1 MFAPGPLVRISMDA
15 MEQTFPELLA
25 RDLARSQ
32 DVFRTRSL
40 TAGSPAA
47 PLAVECQPPQVPHR
61 NPGRVVT
68 STLHRTTSETALYSP
83 TEYARAR
90 AGTVRRQQ
98 RERQQEEWPLKS
110 PGPRLSSLPDRRQ
123 DHMFAL
129 KEIHMKQG
137 SKKESKRLFL
147 NGLDDDW
154 VSDSS
159 TDIEPGTS
167 SPSVRTRKQSV
178 TTAATSVEIHSVL
191 EGIGEACLS
200 PTSSLSK
207 EAARAPGRVDR
218 SWVDL
223 EPDMLLRSEAELDG
237 GVASVGAAEYSDGS
251 QAWPATRSSARANTE
266 QLAHVDVPR
275 RRSSL
280 SHQVTT
286 VVIGEATRVRVGCA
300 PHKVD
305 LQAASSPPTPSLPQ
319 QASPHLPQ
327 SYHSPDDWE
336 ANEAASCQIPPASCQ
351 QHFYEPQYALTA
363 TSSYQLRP
371 PSPPPQEVIAHGVS
385 DTSHPSRQH
394 TSLLHRLRKTQSHSR
409 MPIVTQVQSWLDSS
423 ATTAHI
429 TSPTDLTTTSPT
441 MTSKAPVGSVRVAAE
456 VLENLRISVGNFPD
470 TMLRTSSL
478 TVQTIRSYSRKLRR
492 GGTSSGDRGFGRDS
506 DDYTFTAFDTHAME
520 SVPVSVDRKSSLG
533 NLRLKK
539 LSLRGRKL
547 HLSSRQAPAHTSPF
561 LKEEDEFWPPVVHHN
576 YSMLSNS
583 PPSRKSSEASACV
596 GALRSIF
603 PDGTDY
609 LLDGL
614 YAHLIAYNYMNSLCG
629 AMPHLLSSPGHPGLR
644 SRPSLN
650 FPPGVTSRAD
660 LELQD
665 RDDLA
670 IRELQ
675 DEVAATD
682 STAVV
687 PKKAASLLGLGATH
701 MGKPVRPRP
710 GTLAGRK
717 DKHRKTTPPAAS
729 FSASL
734 ESESAMRDLRDGIAS
749 NIKRLVETVKQCSPA
764 AASRDSDDDSEDAAI
779 LGQNARELEP
789 TLLRA
794 LCEVV
799 RCYEELS

>member
-1 MFAPGPLVRISMDA
+1 MDA
-15 MEQTFPELLA
+15 LEQTFPELLA

-47 PLAVECQPPQVPHR
+47 SLALECQPPQVPHR

-68 STLHRTTSETALYSP
+68 STLHRTTSETALCSP
-83 TEYARAR
+83 GEYARAR
-90 AGTVRRQQ
+90 PGTARRQQ
-98 RERQQEEWPLKS
+98 RERQQEEWPLKG

-123 DHMFAL
+123 DHMFAI

-191 EGIGEACLS
+191 GGIGEACLS
-200 PTSSLSK
+200 PASSLCK
-207 EAARAPGRVDR
+207 EAARAPGSGDR

-223 EPDMLLRSEAELDG
+223 EPDMLRPEAQVDV
-237 GVASVGAAEYSDGS
+237 GVASVGAAEYSDGP
-251 QAWPATRSSARANTE
+251 QAQPATRLSVRANTE

-280 SHQVTT
+280 SHQVTSI
-286 VVIGEATRVRVGCA
+286 VIGEATQVRVGCA
-300 PHKVD
+300 PYKVD
-305 LQAASSPPTPSLPQ
+305 LGAAAAFKPPSPSLLHEASSFLPR
-319 QASPHLPQ
+319 P
-327 SYHSPDDWE
+327 YHSPDDWE
-336 ANEAASCQIPPASCQ
+336 TSEAASYRVPAASCRQ
-351 QHFYEPQYALTA
+351 PSYEPQYALTA

-371 PSPPPQEVIAHGVS
+371 PTPPPQEALAHDAS
-385 DTSHPSRQH
+385 DASQPSRQH
-394 TSLLHRLRKTQSHSR
+394 PSLLHRLRKTQSHSR

-423 ATTAHI
+423 ATTAHL
-429 TSPTDLTTTSPT
+429 TSPTDLTVTSPT
-441 MTSKAPVGSVRVAAE
+441 TKAPIGSVRVAAE
-456 VLENLRISVGNFPD
+456 VLENLRISVGNFPE

-492 GGTSSGDRGFGRDS
+492 GGISSGDRGFGRDS
-506 DDYTFTAFDTHAME
+506 DDYTFAAFDTHTME
-520 SVPVSVDRKSSLG
+520 SVPVSMDRKSSLG

-547 HLSSRQAPAHTSPF
+547 HLPSRQASAHNPPYV
-561 LKEEDEFWPPVVHHN
+561 KEEDDFWPPVDHHK

-583 PPSRKSSEASACV
+583 SPSRKSSEVSACV

-614 YAHLIAYNYMNSLCG
+614 YAHLIAYNYINSLCG
-629 AMPHLLSSPGHPGLR
+629 AMPHMLSSPGQPGLR

-650 FPPGVTSRAD
+650 FPPGVTSRTD

-675 DEVAATD
+675 DEVSSSA

-717 DKHRKTTPPAAS
+717 DKHGMATPPAAS

-734 ESESAMRDLRDGIAS
+734 ESESALRDLRDAIAS
-749 NIKRLVETVKQCSPA
+749 NVKRLVETVKQCSAA
-764 AASRDSDDDSEDAAI
+764 AASRDGDDDSEDAAI
-779 LGQNARELEP
+779 LARSARELDP

>member
-1 MFAPGPLVRISMDA
+1 MDA

-40 TAGSPAA
+40 TSGSPVES
-47 PLAVECQPPQVPHR
+47 LALEFQPPQVPHR
-61 NPGRVVT
+61 NPSRVVT
-68 STLHRTTSETALYSP
+68 STLHRTTSETALCSP
-83 TEYARAR
+83 REYARAR
-90 AGTVRRQQ
+90 TGTATRQQ

-110 PGPRLSSLPDRRQ
+110 PGPRLSSLQPDRRQ
-123 DHMFAL
+123 DHMLAI
-129 KEIHMKQG
+129 KETHMEQG
-137 SKKESKRLFL
+137 TKKESRRLFL

-159 TDIEPGTS
+159 TDIDPGTS

-191 EGIGEACLS
+191 GGIGEACLS
-200 PTSSLSK
+200 PASSLSK
-207 EAARAPGRVDR
+207 EVARAPGSGDR

-223 EPDMLLRSEAELDG
+223 EPEMLRPEAELDG
-237 GVASVGAAEYSDGS
+237 GVASVGAAEYSDES
-251 QAWPATRSSARANTE
+251 HAQPATRSSVRGSTE
-266 QLAHVDVPR
+266 QLSHVDVPR
-275 RRSSL
+275 KRSSL
-280 SHQVTT
+280 SHHVTS
-286 VVIGEATRVRVGCA
+286 VIIGEATQVRVGWA

-305 LQAASSPPTPSLPQ
+305 LEAAFKPPTPSLPQ
-319 QASPHLPQ
+319 EASSLRPRP
-327 SYHSPDDWE
+327 SPSPDDWE
-336 ANEAASCQIPPASCQ
+336 TSEAVSYQVAPASCRQ
-351 QHFYEPQYALTA
+351 PFYEPQYALTA
-363 TSSYQLRP
+363 TSSYHLRP
-371 PSPPPQEVIAHGVS
+371 PSPPPREAIAYNAS
-385 DTSHPSRQH
+385 DASQPLLRQH
-394 TSLLHRLRKTQSHSR
+394 TSLLHRLRKTKSHSR

-423 ATTAHI
+423 TATAHL
-429 TSPTDLTTTSPT
+429 TSPTDLSATSP
-441 MTSKAPVGSVRVAAE
+441 TSKAPIGSVRVAAE

-478 TVQTIRSYSRKLRR
+478 TVQTVRSYSRKLRR
-492 GGTSSGDRGFGRDS
+492 GGTINGDRGFGRDS
-506 DDYTFTAFDTHAME
+506 DDYTFTAFDNHTME
-520 SVPVSVDRKSSLG
+520 SVPASMDRKSSLG

-539 LSLRGRKL
+539 LSLRGKKL
-547 HLSSRQAPAHTSPF
+547 HLSPRQAPAHNPPF
-561 LKEEDEFWPPVVHHN
+561 LKEEDGFWPPIDHHN

-583 PPSRKSSEASACV
+583 APSRKSSETSACV

-614 YAHLIAYNYMNSLCG
+614 YAHLIAYNYMNSLSG
-629 AMPHLLSSPGHPGLR
+629 AMPHLLGSPSQTGLC
-644 SRPSLN
+644 SRPSLH

-665 RDDLA
+665 RDDLV

-675 DEVAATD
+675 DEVSTGT

-687 PKKAASLLGLGATH
+687 PKKAASLLGLGGTH
-701 MGKPVRPRP
+701 MGIHVRPRP

-717 DKHRKTTPPAAS
+717 DKYRTTAPPPAS

-734 ESESAMRDLRDGIAS
+734 ESESAMRDLRDAIAS

-764 AASRDSDDDSEDAAI
+764 AASRDSDEDSEDAAI
-779 LGQNARELEP
+779 LAQDARELDP

-799 RCYEELS
+799 RCYEELL

>member
-1 MFAPGPLVRISMDA
+1 MDA
-15 MEQTFPELLA
+15 IEQTFPELLA

-47 PLAVECQPPQVPHR
+47 SLALECQPPQVPRR

-68 STLHRTTSETALYSP
+68 STLHRTTSETALCSP
-83 TEYARAR
+83 REYARVR
-90 AGTVRRQQ
+90 ADTARRQQ
-98 RERQQEEWPLKS
+98 RERQQEEWPLKG

-123 DHMFAL
+123 DHMFAI
-129 KEIHMKQG
+129 KEIHMKQV
-137 SKKESKRLFL
+137 SNKESKRLFL
-147 NGLDDDW
+147 NGLEDDW

-159 TDIEPGTS
+159 ADIEPGTS

-178 TTAATSVEIHSVL
+178 TTAATSVEIQSVL
-191 EGIGEACLS
+191 GGSGEACLS
-200 PTSSLSK
+200 PTSSLGK
-207 EAARAPGRVDR
+207 EASRAPGRCDR

-223 EPDMLLRSEAELDG
+223 DPDMLRSEAELDG
-237 GVASVGAAEYSDGS
+237 GVASIGAAEYSDGS
-251 QAWPATRSSARANTE
+251 QAQSATRSSVRGNTE

-286 VVIGEATRVRVGCA
+286 VVIGEATQVRVGCA
-300 PHKVD
+300 PHRVD
-305 LQAASSPPTPSLPQ
+305 MDAAFKPPTPSLPHE
-319 QASPHLPQ
+319 ASSFLPQ

-336 ANEAASCQIPPASCQ
+336 ANEAASYQIATATCHPPI
-351 QHFYEPQYALTA
+351 YEPQYALTA

-371 PSPPPQEVIAHGVS
+371 PSPPPQEAVAHDALDAS
-385 DTSHPSRQH
+385 QPSRQH
-394 TSLLHRLRKTQSHSR
+394 ASLLYKLRKTRSHSR

-423 ATTAHI
+423 ATTAHLN
-429 TSPTDLTTTSPT
+429 SPTDLATSSP
-441 MTSKAPVGSVRVAAE
+441 TSKAPIGSVRVAAE

-506 DDYTFTAFDTHAME
+506 DDYTLAAFDAHTME
-520 SVPVSVDRKSSLG
+520 SVPLSMDRKSSLG

-539 LSLRGRKL
+539 LSLRGKKL
-547 HLSSRQAPAHTSPF
+547 HLSSRQAATHGSPF
-561 LKEEDEFWPPVVHHN
+561 AKDEDDFWPPMDHHN
-576 YSMLSNS
+576 YSMLSNT
-583 PPSRKSSEASACV
+583 PPSRKSSEVSACV

-675 DEVAATD
+675 DEVATTA

-687 PKKAASLLGLGATH
+687 PKKAASLLGLGAAH

-710 GTLAGRK
+710 GTLGGRK

-734 ESESAMRDLRDGIAS
+734 ESESAMCDLRDAIAS

-764 AASRDSDDDSEDAAI
+764 AAGRDSDDDSEDAVV
-779 LGQNARELEP
+779 LGQNSRELDP

>member
-1 MFAPGPLVRISMDA
+1 MDA
-15 MEQTFPELLA
+15 TEQTFPEILA

-47 PLAVECQPPQVPHR
+47 SLALECQPPQVPSR

-68 STLHRTTSETALYSP
+68 STLHRTTSETTLCSP
-83 TEYARAR
+83 REYARAR
-90 AGTVRRQQ
+90 TDTARRQQ
-98 RERQQEEWPLKS
+98 QERQQDEWPLRG
-110 PGPRLSSLPDRRQ
+110 PGPRLSSLPGKRQ
-123 DHMFAL
+123 DHMFAIT
-129 KEIHMKQG
+129 EIHMNRHG
-137 SKKESKRLFL
+137 KKDSRRLFL

-159 TDIEPGTS
+159 ADIEPGTS

-191 EGIGEACLS
+191 GGAGEICLS
-200 PTSSLSK
+200 PASSLSK
-207 EAARAPGRVDR
+207 EAARSPAKGGR

-223 EPDMLLRSEAELDG
+223 DPDMLRTEADLEEG
-237 GVASVGAAEYSDGS
+237 GVASVGAPEYSDGS
-251 QAWPATRSSARANTE
+251 QAQPATRSSATGHAE
-266 QLAHVDVPR
+266 HLAHVNVPR

-286 VVIGEATRVRVGCA
+286 VVIGEATQIRVGCA
-300 PHKVD
+300 PHKFE
-305 LQAASSPPTPSLPQ
+305 LEAASKPPTPSLPYN
-319 QASPHLPQ
+319 STPPPPQ
-327 SYHSPDDWE
+327 SYHTPADWE
-336 ANEAASCQIPPASCQ
+336 TNEVASCENVHANCRQPI
-351 QHFYEPQYALTA
+351 YEPQYALTA

-371 PSPPPQEVIAHGVS
+371 PSPPPQEALAHDAFETHQNS
-385 DTSHPSRQH
+385 RHHP
-394 TSLLHRLRKTQSHSR
+394 SLLHKLRKTQSHSR

-423 ATTAHI
+423 ATTAHL
-429 TSPTDLTTTSPT
+429 TSPTQLTTHSP
-441 MTSKAPVGSVRVAAE
+441 TSKAPIGSVRVAAE

-506 DDYTFTAFDTHAME
+506 DDYALTAFDAHTME
-520 SVPVSVDRKSSLG
+520 SVSASVDRKSSLG
-533 NLRLKK
+533 NLKLKK
-539 LSLRGRKL
+539 LSLRGKRL
-547 HLSSRQAPAHTSPF
+547 HLSSRQAPSNNSPF
-561 LKEEDEFWPPVVHHN
+561 AKEEDDFWPPVDHHN
-576 YSMLSNS
+576 FSMRSNT
-583 PPSRKSSEASACV
+583 PPSRKSSEVSACV

-670 IRELQ
+670 VRELQ
-675 DEVAATD
+675 DEVATTA

-710 GTLAGRK
+710 GTLGGRK
-717 DKHRKTTPPAAS
+717 DKHRKTTPPAAA

-734 ESESAMRDLRDGIAS
+734 ESESAMRDLRDAIAG

-764 AASRDSDDDSEDAAI
+764 AAARDSDEDSEDAAI
-779 LGQNARELEP
+779 LGQNARELDS

>member
-1 MFAPGPLVRISMDA
+1 MDA
-15 MEQTFPELLA
+15 IEQTFPEILA

-47 PLAVECQPPQVPHR
+47 SLALEFQPPQVPR
-61 NPGRVVT
+61 SNPGRVVT
-68 STLHRTTSETALYSP
+68 SMLHRTTSETALCSP
-83 TEYARAR
+83 REHAR
-90 AGTVRRQQ
+90 AGSETARRQQ
-98 RERQQEEWPLKS
+98 QEREQDEWPLRG
-110 PGPRLSSLPDRRQ
+110 PGPRLSSLPGNRQ
-123 DHMFAL
+123 DHMFAIT
-129 KEIHMKQG
+129 EIHMKRDGTKG
-137 SKKESKRLFL
+137 SRRLFL
-147 NGLDDDW
+147 NGLDDEW

-159 TDIEPGTS
+159 ADIEPSTS
-167 SPSVRTRKQSV
+167 SPSFRTRKQSV

-191 EGIGEACLS
+191 GGVGEICLS
-200 PTSSLSK
+200 PTSSLGK
-207 EAARAPGRVDR
+207 EAAQAPGLDGR

-223 EPDMLLRSEAELDG
+223 DPEMLRAEADIDG
-237 GVASVGAAEYSDGS
+237 GVASVGAAEYSGGS
-251 QAWPATRSSARANTE
+251 QAQSAARLSVMGPAE
-266 QLAHVDVPR
+266 HLAHVDVPR

-286 VVIGEATRVRVGCA
+286 VVIGETAQVHVGCA
-300 PHKVD
+300 PRKVE
-305 LQAASSPPTPSLPQ
+305 LEAASKPPTPSSHKSSAPLPQ
-319 QASPHLPQ
+319 P
-327 SYHSPDDWE
+327 YHTSGDWE
-336 ANEAASCQIPPASCQ
+336 INEAASCQNVPASCRKPI
-351 QHFYEPQYALTA
+351 YEPPYALTA

-371 PSPPPQEVIAHGVS
+371 PSPDPQEAIAHDAS
-385 DTSHPSRQH
+385 DSHHNSRH
-394 TSLLHRLRKTQSHSR
+394 HPSLLHKLRKTQSHSR

-423 ATTAHI
+423 ATTAHL
-429 TSPTDLTTTSPT
+429 TSPTHLTTHSP
-441 MTSKAPVGSVRVAAE
+441 TSKAPIGSVRVAAE

-492 GGTSSGDRGFGRDS
+492 GGTSSGERGERGFSRDS
-506 DDYTFTAFDTHAME
+506 DDYAFAAFDAYATE
-520 SVPVSVDRKSSLG
+520 SVSASMDRKSSLG
-533 NLRLKK
+533 NLKLKK
-539 LSLRGRKL
+539 LSLRGKKL
-547 HLSSRQAPAHTSPF
+547 HLSSRQAPSRSSPF
-561 LKEEDEFWPPVVHHN
+561 LKEEDDFWPPVDHRN
-576 YSMLSNS
+576 FSMRSNT
-583 PPSRKSSEASACV
+583 PPSRKSSEVSACV

-614 YAHLIAYNYMNSLCG
+614 YAHLIAYNYINSLCG

-670 IRELQ
+670 VRELQ
-675 DEVAATD
+675 DEVATSA

-710 GTLAGRK
+710 GTLGGRK
-717 DKHRKTTPPAAS
+717 DKHRKTTPPAAA

-734 ESESAMRDLRDGIAS
+734 ESESAMRDLRDAIAS

-764 AASRDSDDDSEDAAI
+764 AAGRDSDEDSEDAAI
-779 LGQNARELEP
+779 LGQNSRELDS

>member
-1 MFAPGPLVRISMDA
+1 
-15 MEQTFPELLA
+15 
-25 RDLARSQ
+25 
-32 DVFRTRSL
+32 
-40 TAGSPAA
+40 
-47 PLAVECQPPQVPHR
+47 
-61 NPGRVVT
+61 
-68 STLHRTTSETALYSP
+68 
-83 TEYARAR
+83 
-90 AGTVRRQQ
+90 
-98 RERQQEEWPLKS
+98 
-110 PGPRLSSLPDRRQ
+110 
-123 DHMFAL
+123 
-129 KEIHMKQG
+129 MKQG

-178 TTAATSVEIHSVL
+178 TTAATSVEVHSVL
-191 EGIGEACLS
+191 GGIGEACLS

-207 EAARAPGRVDR
+207 EAARAPGGGDR

-223 EPDMLLRSEAELDG
+223 EPDMLRPEAELDG
-237 GVASVGAAEYSDGS
+237 GVASAGAAEYSDGS
-251 QAWPATRSSARANTE
+251 QAQSATRSSVRGNTE

-280 SHQVTT
+280 SHQVTSI
-286 VVIGEATRVRVGCA
+286 VIGEATQVRLGCA

-305 LQAASSPPTPSLPQ
+305 LEAVFKPATPSLPHEAA
-319 QASPHLPQ
+319 ASTLSRP
-327 SYHSPDDWE
+327 YHSPDDWE
-336 ANEAASCQIPPASCQ
+336 TNEAASYQVPPASCRQ
-351 QHFYEPQYALTA
+351 PFYEPQYALTA

-371 PSPPPQEVIAHGVS
+371 PSPPPQVAIAHDAPDAS
-385 DTSHPSRQH
+385 QPSRQH
-394 TSLLHRLRKTQSHSR
+394 ASLLHRLRKTQSHSR

-423 ATTAHI
+423 ATTAHL
-429 TSPTDLTTTSPT
+429 TSPTDLTAPSP
-441 MTSKAPVGSVRVAAE
+441 TSKAPIGSVRVAAE

-506 DDYTFTAFDTHAME
+506 DDYTFTAFDTQTME
-520 SVPVSVDRKSSLG
+520 SVPVSMDRKSSLG

-539 LSLRGRKL
+539 LSLRGKRL
-547 HLSSRQAPAHTSPF
+547 HLSSRQAPAHNSPF
-561 LKEEDEFWPPVVHHN
+561 AKEEDDFWPPVDHHN

-583 PPSRKSSEASACV
+583 PPSRRSSEVSACV

-629 AMPHLLSSPGHPGLR
+629 AMPHLPSSPRQPGLR

-650 FPPGVTSRAD
+650 FPPGVNSRAD

-675 DEVAATD
+675 DEVSTSA

-734 ESESAMRDLRDGIAS
+734 ESESAMRDLRDAIAS

-764 AASRDSDDDSEDAAI
+764 AASRDSDEDSEDAAI
-779 LGQNARELEP
+779 LAQNARELDP

-799 RCYEELS
+799 RCYEDLS

>member
-1 MFAPGPLVRISMDA
+1 MDA
-15 MEQTFPELLA
+15 IEQTFPEILA

-47 PLAVECQPPQVPHR
+47 SLALECQPPQVPHR

-68 STLHRTTSETALYSP
+68 STLHRTTSETTLCSP
-83 TEYARAR
+83 REYATAR
-90 AGTVRRQQ
+90 SDTARRQQ
-98 RERQQEEWPLKS
+98 EEREQEEWPLRG
-110 PGPRLSSLPDRRQ
+110 PGPRLSSLPGKRQ
-123 DHMFAL
+123 DHMFAIT
-129 KEIHMKQG
+129 EIHMKKDG
-137 SKKESKRLFL
+137 TKESRRLFL

-159 TDIEPGTS
+159 ADIEPGAS

-191 EGIGEACLS
+191 GGVGEICLS
-200 PTSSLSK
+200 PASSLSK
-207 EAARAPGRVDR
+207 EATRAPGLGGR

-223 EPDMLLRSEAELDG
+223 DPEMMRAEADLDG

-251 QAWPATRSSARANTE
+251 QAQSAARSSVMGHAE
-266 QLAHVDVPR
+266 HLAHVDVPR

-286 VVIGEATRVRVGCA
+286 VIIGEAAQVRVGCA
-300 PHKVD
+300 PHKVG
-305 LQAASSPPTPSLPQ
+305 LEAASKPPTPSLPHELS
-319 QASPHLPQ
+319 APLPQ
-327 SYHSPDDWE
+327 SYHTPDNWE
-336 ANEAASCQIPPASCQ
+336 TSEAASFQNVPASCRQ
-351 QHFYEPQYALTA
+351 PIYEPPYALTA

-371 PSPPPQEVIAHGVS
+371 PSPGPQEAIAHDAL
-385 DTSHPSRQH
+385 DTRQNSRH
-394 TSLLHRLRKTQSHSR
+394 HSSLLHKLRKTQSHSR

-423 ATTAHI
+423 ATTAHL
-429 TSPTDLTTTSPT
+429 TSPTDLTTHSP
-441 MTSKAPVGSVRVAAE
+441 TSKAPIGSVRVAAE

-492 GGTSSGDRGFGRDS
+492 GGTSSGDRGDRGFSRDS
-506 DDYTFTAFDTHAME
+506 DDCGFTAFDAHTME
-520 SVPVSVDRKSSLG
+520 SVSASMDRKSSLG
-533 NLRLKK
+533 NLKLKK
-539 LSLRGRKL
+539 LSLRGKRL
-547 HLSSRQAPAHTSPF
+547 HLSSRQGPSPNSPF
-561 LKEEDEFWPPVVHHN
+561 LKEEDDFWPPVDHRN
-576 YSMLSNS
+576 FSMRSNT
-583 PPSRKSSEASACV
+583 PPSRKSSEVSACV

-614 YAHLIAYNYMNSLCG
+614 YAHLIAYNYINSLCG

-660 LELQD
+660 LDLQD

-675 DEVAATD
+675 DEVATTA

-710 GTLAGRK
+710 GTLGGRK
-717 DKHRKTTPPAAS
+717 DKHRKTTPPAAA

-734 ESESAMRDLRDGIAS
+734 ESDSAMRDLRDAIAS

-764 AASRDSDDDSEDAAI
+764 ATGRDSDEDSEDVAI
-779 LGQNARELEP
+779 LGQNSRELDS

>member
-1 MFAPGPLVRISMDA
+1 MDA
-15 MEQTFPELLA
+15 IEQTFPEILA

-40 TAGSPAA
+40 TAGSPATS
-47 PLAVECQPPQVPHR
+47 LALECQPPQVPRR

-68 STLHRTTSETALYSP
+68 STLHRTTSETALCSP
-83 TEYARAR
+83 REYARAR
-90 AGTVRRQQ
+90 TDTARRQQ
-98 RERQQEEWPLKS
+98 QERQQDEWPLRG
-110 PGPRLSSLPDRRQ
+110 PGPRLSSLPGKRQ
-123 DHMFAL
+123 DHMFAIT
-129 KEIHMKQG
+129 EIHMNRHG
-137 SKKESKRLFL
+137 KKDSRRLFL

-159 TDIEPGTS
+159 ADIEPGTS

-191 EGIGEACLS
+191 GGVGEVCLS
-200 PTSSLSK
+200 PASSLGK
-207 EAARAPGRVDR
+207 EAARAPARGGR

-223 EPDMLLRSEAELDG
+223 DPDMLRTEADLDEG

-251 QAWPATRSSARANTE
+251 QAQSATRSSAMGHAE
-266 QLAHVDVPR
+266 QPAHVDVPR

-286 VVIGEATRVRVGCA
+286 VVIGEATQVRVGCA
-300 PHKVD
+300 PHKVE
-305 LQAASSPPTPSLPQ
+305 LEAASKPPTPSLSYNSTAPL
-319 QASPHLPQ
+319 AQ
-327 SYHSPDDWE
+327 SYHTPADWE
-336 ANEAASCQIPPASCQ
+336 TTEVASCENVHASCRQ
-351 QHFYEPQYALTA
+351 PIYEPQYALTA

-371 PSPPPQEVIAHGVS
+371 PSPPPQEALAHDAFETHQNS
-385 DTSHPSRQH
+385 RHHP
-394 TSLLHRLRKTQSHSR
+394 SLLHKLRKTQSHSR

-423 ATTAHI
+423 ATTAHL
-429 TSPTDLTTTSPT
+429 TSPTHLTFHSP
-441 MTSKAPVGSVRVAAE
+441 TSKAPIGSVRVAAE

-506 DDYTFTAFDTHAME
+506 DDYALTAFDAHTLE
-520 SVPVSVDRKSSLG
+520 SVSASVDRKSPLG
-533 NLRLKK
+533 NLKLKK
-539 LSLRGRKL
+539 LSLRGKRL
-547 HLSSRQAPAHTSPF
+547 HLSSRQAPSPSSPF
-561 LKEEDEFWPPVVHHN
+561 LKEEDDFWPPVDHRN
-576 YSMLSNS
+576 FSMRSNT
-583 PPSRKSSEASACV
+583 PPSRKSSEVSACV

-675 DEVAATD
+675 DEVATTA

-710 GTLAGRK
+710 GMLGGRK
-717 DKHRKTTPPAAS
+717 DKHRKTTPPAAA

-734 ESESAMRDLRDGIAS
+734 ESESAMRDLRDAIAG

-764 AASRDSDDDSEDAAI
+764 AAARDSDEDSEDAAI
-779 LGQNARELEP
+779 LGQNARELDS

>member
-1 MFAPGPLVRISMDA
+1 MDA
-15 MEQTFPELLA
+15 IEQTFPEILA

-47 PLAVECQPPQVPHR
+47 SLALECQPPQVPRR

-68 STLHRTTSETALYSP
+68 STLHRTTSETALCSP
-83 TEYARAR
+83 REYARAR
-90 AGTVRRQQ
+90 ADTARRQQ
-98 RERQQEEWPLKS
+98 QERQQDEWPLRG
-110 PGPRLSSLPDRRQ
+110 PGPRLSSLPGKRQ
-123 DHMFAL
+123 DHMFAI
-129 KEIHMKQG
+129 KEIHMKKDG
-137 SKKESKRLFL
+137 SKDSRRLFL

-159 TDIEPGTS
+159 ADIEPGTL

-191 EGIGEACLS
+191 GGVGEICLS
-200 PTSSLSK
+200 PASSLGR
-207 EAARAPGRVDR
+207 EPAPAPGKGGR

-223 EPDMLLRSEAELDG
+223 DPEALGTEADLDG
-237 GVASVGAAEYSDGS
+237 GAASVGAAEYSDGS
-251 QAWPATRSSARANTE
+251 QARSAARSGVREHAG

-286 VVIGEATRVRVGCA
+286 VVIGEAAQVRVGYA
-300 PHKVD
+300 PHKVE
-305 LQAASSPPTPSLPQ
+305 LEATSNPPTPSPPHQ
-319 QASPHLPQ
+319 PSPPLHQP
-327 SYHSPDDWE
+327 YHTPDDWE
-336 ANEAASCQIPPASCQ
+336 ANEAATYQIAPAGCRQ
-351 QHFYEPQYALTA
+351 PTHEPQYALTA

-371 PSPPPQEVIAHGVS
+371 PSPPPQDAAAQDAS
-385 DTSHPSRQH
+385 DGRQNSRYHP
-394 TSLLHRLRKTQSHSR
+394 SLLHKLRKTQSYSR

-423 ATTAHI
+423 ATTAHLI
-429 TSPTDLTTTSPT
+429 SPTHAATPSPT
-441 MTSKAPVGSVRVAAE
+441 SMTPIGSVRVAAE

-478 TVQTIRSYSRKLRR
+478 TVQTIRAYSRKLRR

-506 DDYTFTAFDTHAME
+506 DDSALTAFDAHTME
-520 SVPVSVDRKSSLG
+520 SASASVDRKSSLG
-533 NLRLKK
+533 NLKLKK
-539 LSLRGRKL
+539 LSLRGKKL
-547 HLSSRQAPAHTSPF
+547 HLPSRQAPSHSPPF
-561 LKEEDEFWPPVVHHN
+561 PKEEDDFWPPVDHHN
-576 YSMLSNS
+576 FSMRSNT
-583 PPSRKSSEASACV
+583 PPSRKSSEVSACV

-614 YAHLIAYNYMNSLCG
+614 YAHLIAYNYINPLCG
-629 AMPHLLSSPGHPGLR
+629 AMPHLRSSPGHPGLR

-675 DEVAATD
+675 DEVATTA

-687 PKKAASLLGLGATH
+687 PKKAASLLGLGAAHT
-701 MGKPVRPRP
+701 GKPVRPRP
-710 GTLAGRK
+710 GTLGGRK

-734 ESESAMRDLRDGIAS
+734 ESESAMRDLRDAIVS
-749 NIKRLVETVKQCSPA
+749 NIRRLVETVKQCSPA
-764 AASRDSDDDSEDAAI
+764 AAGRDSDEDSDDAAVM
-779 LGQNARELEP
+779 GQNPREMDS
-789 TLLRA
+789 TLLLA
-794 LCEVV
+794 LCEIV

>member
-1 MFAPGPLVRISMDA
+1 MDA
-15 MEQTFPELLA
+15 IEQTFPELLA

-47 PLAVECQPPQVPHR
+47 SLALECQPPQVPHR

-68 STLHRTTSETALYSP
+68 STLHRTTSETALCSP
-83 TEYARAR
+83 REYARAR
-90 AGTVRRQQ
+90 ADTARRQQ
-98 RERQQEEWPLKS
+98 QERQQDEWPLRG
-110 PGPRLSSLPDRRQ
+110 PGPRLSSLPGRRH
-123 DHMFAL
+123 DHMFAI
-129 KEIHMKQG
+129 KEIHMKQDG
-137 SKKESKRLFL
+137 NKDSRRLFL

-159 TDIEPGTS
+159 ADIEAGTS
-167 SPSVRTRKQSV
+167 PPSVRTRKQSV

-191 EGIGEACLS
+191 GGVGEICLS

-207 EAARAPGRVDR
+207 EAARAPSKGGM

-223 EPDMLLRSEAELDG
+223 DPDMLRTEADLDG
-237 GVASVGAAEYSDGS
+237 GVASFGTADYSDGS
-251 QAWPATRSSARANTE
+251 QARPATRSSVRGHAE
-266 QLAHVDVPR
+266 QVSHFDVPR

-286 VVIGEATRVRVGCA
+286 VVIGEAAQVRVGYA
-300 PHKVD
+300 PHKID
-305 LQAASSPPTPSLPQ
+305 LEATSKPPTPSLPHSSS
-319 QASPHLPQ
+319 APLSQ
-327 SYHSPDDWE
+327 SYHLPDDWGTDE
-336 ANEAASCQIPPASCQ
+336 ATSCQMVRASCRQPI
-351 QHFYEPQYALTA
+351 YEPQYALTA

-371 PSPPPQEVIAHGVS
+371 PSPPPQEAAAHDAS
-385 DTSHPSRQH
+385 DTHQHSRQH
-394 TSLLHRLRKTQSHSR
+394 PSLLYKLRKTQSHSR

-423 ATTAHI
+423 ATTAQLS
-429 TSPTDLTTTSPT
+429 SPTHLTTHSP
-441 MTSKAPVGSVRVAAE
+441 TSKAPIGNVRVAAE

-492 GGTSSGDRGFGRDS
+492 GCTSSGDRGFGRDS
-506 DDYTFTAFDTHAME
+506 DDYAFTAFDAPTVE
-520 SVPVSVDRKSSLG
+520 SVAASVDRKSSFG
-533 NLRLKK
+533 NLKIKK
-539 LSLRGRKL
+539 LSLRGKRL
-547 HLSSRQAPAHTSPF
+547 HLSSRQAPSHNSPF
-561 LKEEDEFWPPVVHHN
+561 QKEEDDFWPPVDHRN
-576 YSMLSNS
+576 FSMRSNT
-583 PPSRKSSEASACV
+583 PPSRKSSEVSACV

-629 AMPHLLSSPGHPGLR
+629 AMPHLHSSPGHPGLR

-675 DEVAATD
+675 DEVATTA

-701 MGKPVRPRP
+701 TGKPARPRP
-710 GTLAGRK
+710 GTLGGRK

-734 ESESAMRDLRDGIAS
+734 ESETAMRDLRDAIAS

-764 AASRDSDDDSEDAAI
+764 TAGRDSDEDSEDAAV
-779 LGQNARELEP
+779 LGQNAREMDP
-789 TLLRA
+789 VLLRA
-794 LCEVV
+794 LCEIV

>member
-1 MFAPGPLVRISMDA
+1 MDA
-15 MEQTFPELLA
+15 IEQTFPEILA

-47 PLAVECQPPQVPHR
+47 SLALECQPPQVPRR

-68 STLHRTTSETALYSP
+68 SMLHRTTSETALCSP
-83 TEYARAR
+83 REYARAR
-90 AGTVRRQQ
+90 ADTARKQQ
-98 RERQQEEWPLKS
+98 QERQQQDEWPLRG
-110 PGPRLSSLPDRRQ
+110 PGPRLSSLPGNRQ
-123 DHMFAL
+123 DHMFAI
-129 KEIHMKQG
+129 KEIHMKKDR
-137 SKKESKRLFL
+137 KKESRRLFL

-159 TDIEPGTS
+159 ADIEPGTS

-191 EGIGEACLS
+191 GGVGEICLS

-207 EAARAPGRVDR
+207 EAARAPGKGGR

-223 EPDMLLRSEAELDG
+223 DFDMLRTDADLDG

-251 QAWPATRSSARANTE
+251 QAQSATRSSAMGNAE
-266 QLAHVDVPR
+266 QPAHVDVPR

-286 VVIGEATRVRVGCA
+286 VVIGEATQVRVGCA
-300 PHKVD
+300 PHMVE
-305 LQAASSPPTPSLPQ
+305 LEAASKPPTPSLPFN
-319 QASPHLPQ
+319 STPPLPQ
-327 SYHSPDDWE
+327 SYHTPDDWE
-336 ANEAASCQIPPASCQ
+336 TNAAASCENVHASCRQ
-351 QHFYEPQYALTA
+351 PIYEPQYALTA

-371 PSPPPQEVIAHGVS
+371 PSPSPQEALAYDAS
-385 DTSHPSRQH
+385 DTHQNSRHHP
-394 TSLLHRLRKTQSHSR
+394 SLLHKLRKTQSHSR

-423 ATTAHI
+423 GTTAHL
-429 TSPTDLTTTSPT
+429 TSPTHLTTHSP
-441 MTSKAPVGSVRVAAE
+441 TSKAPIGSVRVAAE

-492 GGTSSGDRGFGRDS
+492 GGTSSGDRGFSRDS
-506 DDYTFTAFDTHAME
+506 DDYAFTAFDAQTME
-520 SVPVSVDRKSSLG
+520 SVSASVDRKSSLG
-533 NLRLKK
+533 NLKLKK
-539 LSLRGRKL
+539 LSLRGKKL
-547 HLSSRQAPAHTSPF
+547 HLSSRQAHSPNSPF
-561 LKEEDEFWPPVVHHN
+561 LKEEDDFWPPVDHRN
-576 YSMLSNS
+576 FSMRSNT
-583 PPSRKSSEASACV
+583 PPSRKSSEVSACV

-675 DEVAATD
+675 DEVATTAT
-682 STAVV
+682 TAVV

-710 GTLAGRK
+710 GTLGGRK
-717 DKHRKTTPPAAS
+717 DKHRKTTPPAAA

-734 ESESAMRDLRDGIAS
+734 ESESAMRDLRDAIAG

-764 AASRDSDDDSEDAAI
+764 TAARDSDEDSEDAAI
-779 LGQNARELEP
+779 LGQNARELDS

>member
-1 MFAPGPLVRISMDA
+1 MDA
-15 MEQTFPELLA
+15 IEQTFPEILA

-47 PLAVECQPPQVPHR
+47 SLALECQPPQVPRR

-68 STLHRTTSETALYSP
+68 
-83 TEYARAR
+83 
-90 AGTVRRQQ
+90 GQ
-98 RERQQEEWPLKS
+98 
-110 PGPRLSSLPDRRQ
+110 RQ
-123 DHMFAL
+123 DHIFAI
-129 KEIHMKQG
+129 KEIHMKKDG
-137 SKKESKRLFL
+137 NKESRRLFL

-159 TDIEPGTS
+159 ADIEPGTS

-191 EGIGEACLS
+191 GGVGEICLS
-200 PTSSLSK
+200 PASSLSK
-207 EAARAPGRVDR
+207 EAARAPGKGGR

-223 EPDMLLRSEAELDG
+223 DPDMLRTEADLDG

-251 QAWPATRSSARANTE
+251 QDQSATRSSALGHAE
-266 QLAHVDVPR
+266 HFAHVDVPK

-286 VVIGEATRVRVGCA
+286 VVIGEATQVRVGCA
-300 PHKVD
+300 PHKVE
-305 LQAASSPPTPSLPQ
+305 LEAASKPPTPSLPYQ
-319 QASPHLPQ
+319 STAPLPQ
-327 SYHSPDDWE
+327 SYHTPDDWE
-336 ANEAASCQIPPASCQ
+336 TNEAASCENVHARCRQPI
-351 QHFYEPQYALTA
+351 YEPQYALTA
-363 TSSYQLRP
+363 T
-371 PSPPPQEVIAHGVS
+371 
-385 DTSHPSRQH
+385 
-394 TSLLHRLRKTQSHSR
+394 

-423 ATTAHI
+423 ATNAHL
-429 TSPTDLTTTSPT
+429 TSTTHLTTHSP
-441 MTSKAPVGSVRVAAE
+441 TSKAPIGSVRVAAE

-506 DDYTFTAFDTHAME
+506 DDYAFTAFDAYTTE
-520 SVPVSVDRKSSLG
+520 SVSGSVDRKSSLG
-533 NLRLKK
+533 NLKLKK
-539 LSLRGRKL
+539 LSLRGKKL
-547 HLSSRQAPAHTSPF
+547 HLSSRQAPSPNSPF
-561 LKEEDEFWPPVVHHN
+561 LKEQDDFWPPVDHRN
-576 YSMLSNS
+576 FSMRSNT
-583 PPSRKSSEASACV
+583 PPSRKSSEVSACV

-675 DEVAATD
+675 DEVATTA

-710 GTLAGRK
+710 GTLGGRK
-717 DKHRKTTPPAAS
+717 DKHRKTTPPAAA

-734 ESESAMRDLRDGIAS
+734 ESESAMRDLRDAIAG

-764 AASRDSDDDSEDAAI
+764 AAARDSDEDSEDAAI
-779 LGQNARELEP
+779 LGQNARELDS

>member
-1 MFAPGPLVRISMDA
+1 MKKD
-15 MEQTFPELLA
+15 
-25 RDLARSQ
+25 
-32 DVFRTRSL
+32 RTKHSR
-40 TAGSPAA
+40 
-47 PLAVECQPPQVPHR
+47 
-61 NPGRVVT
+61 
-68 STLHRTTSETALYSP
+68 
-83 TEYARAR
+83 
-90 AGTVRRQQ
+90 
-98 RERQQEEWPLKS
+98 
-110 PGPRLSSLPDRRQ
+110 
-123 DHMFAL
+123 
-129 KEIHMKQG
+129 
-137 SKKESKRLFL
+137 RLFL
-147 NGLDDDW
+147 NGLEDDW

-159 TDIEPGTS
+159 ADIEAGTS
-167 SPSVRTRKQSV
+167 PPSVRTRKQSV

-191 EGIGEACLS
+191 GGVGEICLS

-207 EAARAPGRVDR
+207 EAARAPGMDGR

-223 EPDMLLRSEAELDG
+223 DPEMLRGEAEVDG
-237 GVASVGAAEYSDGS
+237 GMASFGAAEYSDGS
-251 QAWPATRSSARANTE
+251 QAQSATRPSTRGYAE
-266 QLAHVDVPR
+266 QPGHVDVPK

-286 VVIGEATRVRVGCA
+286 VVIGEASQVRVGCA
-300 PHKVD
+300 PHMIELEATSKPPTLS
-305 LQAASSPPTPSLPQ
+305 LQHNSSPPP
-319 QASPHLPQ
+319 PQ
-327 SYHSPDDWE
+327 SYHTPVDWE
-336 ANEAASCQIPPASCQ
+336 INDASSYQNVPANRHQPI
-351 QHFYEPQYALTA
+351 YEPPYALTA

-371 PSPPPQEVIAHGVS
+371 PSPPPQEALAHDAL
-385 DTSHPSRQH
+385 DTHRESRHHPS
-394 TSLLHRLRKTQSHSR
+394 LLYKLRKTQSHSR

-423 ATTAHI
+423 ASAAPL
-429 TSPTDLTTTSPT
+429 TSPTHLTTHSP
-441 MTSKAPVGSVRVAAE
+441 TSKAPVGSVRVAAE

-492 GGTSSGDRGFGRDS
+492 GCTSSGDRGDRGFSRDS
-506 DDYTFTAFDTHAME
+506 DDFASTAFDAHTME
-520 SVPVSVDRKSSLG
+520 SVSASMDRKSSLG
-533 NLRLKK
+533 NLKLKK
-539 LSLRGRKL
+539 LSLRGKKL
-547 HLSSRQAPAHTSPF
+547 HLSSRQSPSHNSPF
-561 LKEEDEFWPPVVHHN
+561 LKEEDDFWPPVDHRN
-576 YSMLSNS
+576 FSMRSNT
-583 PPSRKSSEASACV
+583 PPSRKSSEVSACV

-675 DEVAATD
+675 DEVATTT

-701 MGKPVRPRP
+701 TGKPVRPRP
-710 GTLAGRK
+710 GTLGGRK
-717 DKHRKTTPPAAS
+717 DKHRKTTPPAAA

-734 ESESAMRDLRDGIAS
+734 ESESAMHDLRDAIAS

-764 AASRDSDDDSEDAAI
+764 TTGRDSDEDSEDAAI
-779 LGQNARELEP
+779 LGQNARELDA